1 MVNWRYTDDINSLFD
16 LDSISNSVFRDRP
29 NEINK
34 RYISVDVSR
43 FGDDRSVA
51 VVWNGL
57 VVMEILVYRKLST
70 VELSNEIKDLIA
82 KWKVH
87 PQQVIVDSDGV
98 GGGVADQIR
107 GVNFINNG
115 KALHDQNFGN
125 LKSQCYVKLSELFKE
140 GKISLNI
147 LDSSL
152 VDELTQELLAV
163 KLKDMDKDNKVS
175 VQSKDDMKRILGK
188 SPDLSDAVM
197 MRMYWEIKNQ
207 KATGRYAIGVVGG
220 NNYMSINNIR

>member
-1 MVNWRYTDDINSLFD
+1 
-16 LDSISNSVFRDRP
+16 
-29 NEINK
+29 
-34 RYISVDVSR
+34 
-43 FGDDRSVA
+43 

-57 VVMEILVYRKLST
+57 VVMEVLVYRKLST

-82 KWKVH
+82 KWKIH

-107 GVNFINNG
+107 GVNFVNNS
-115 KALHDQNFGN
+115 KALHEQNFSN

-163 KLKDMDKDNKVS
+163 KLKDIDKDNKVA

-197 MRMYWEIKNQ
+197 MRMYFELKNM

-220 NNYMSINNIR
+220 NNYTSINNFR